1 LGDGETYLDLI
12 EMHSSVEAFTVAAF
26 CVLDYCGEKGSNT
39 FRGAALNGG
48 GGQSLVSRTSVIPT
62 SSLSR
67 SSLRNTCSASGLLV
81 ITGSVDSPQVVQIR

>member
-1 LGDGETYLDLI
+1 MGDGETYLDLI

-48 GGQSLVSRTSVIPT
+48 GQSLASRTSVIPT

-67 SSLRNTCSASGLLV
+67 SSLRNTCSAPGLLV